1 MAAPATSDPLSV
13 DLIHPDYYVEHGYPH
28 ETWTWL
34 RENDPVRYIERPT
47 GSSYWAITK
56 HSDIMAIGKDPA
68 RFLNEPM
75 LVLEFEDRQGD
86 VEFNA
91 PQTLIQM
98 DPPKHNAFRQ
108 LVSRRFTP
116 RALKK
121 IERDI
126 HDIAFEIVDNL
137 FKEGQEGECDFVQKI
152 SAPLPIAVIAWL
164 LGVPRADWELIF
176 NWTNAIIGSG
186 DPEYQ
191 REDTAGQTANSAM
204 VETFQYMSQLM
215 EEKRKQPTDD
225 LASLLV
231 HAEID
236 GKRLEPMEVLAYYF
250 IIMVA
255 GNETTRNA
263 TSGGMLAL
271 IENPDQLRKL
281 QAEPERMDDAIE
293 EVLRWTSPIIHF
305 ARTANEDVEIRGR
318 EIKQGDLLGLFY
330 PSANRD
336 DEVFDRAFDFDIMR
350 RPNRHLALGV
360 GEHFCAGAHVAR
372 LELKLAFQ
380 YLIPRLEEVELAGE
394 VERLRS
400 QLVGGI
406 KHLPIRYKLS
416 PGR

>member
-1 MAAPATSDPLSV
+1 MAAPATQDPTTV
-13 DLIHPDYYVEHGYPH
+13 DLIDPDYYVEQGYPH
-28 ETWTWL
+28 EAWTWL
-34 RENDPVRYIERPT
+34 RENDPVRFIERDK
-47 GSSYWAITK
+47 GSSYWAITR
-56 HSDIMAIGKDPA
+56 HDDITAIGKDPA

-75 LVLEFEDRQGD
+75 LVLEFEDRPAGA
-86 VEFNA
+86 EFEA

-121 IERDI
+121 IEHDI
-126 HDIAFEIVDNL
+126 HDIAFEIVDDL
-137 FKEGQEGECDFVQKI
+137 FKEGSEGECDFVQKI

-164 LGVPRADWELIF
+164 LGVPRSDWKLLF
-176 NWTNAIIGSG
+176 KWTNEIIGGG

-191 REDTAGQTANSAM
+191 REETAGQTANTAM
-204 VETFQYMSQLM
+204 TETFQYMAALM
-215 EEKRKQPTDD
+215 EEKRKKPADD
-225 LASLLV
+225 LASMLV

-236 GKRLEPMEVLAYYF
+236 GQKLEPMEVLAYYF

-271 IENPDQLRKL
+271 IEHQDQLRRL
-281 QAEPERMDDAIE
+281 QAEPERMSDAIE

-305 ARTANEDVEIRGR
+305 ARTANADVEIRGR
-318 EIKQGDLLGLFY
+318 QIRKGDQLGLFY

-336 DEVFDRAFDFDIMR
+336 AEVFDEPFRFDIGR
-350 RPNRHLALGV
+350 KPNRHLALGV

-372 LELKLAFQ
+372 LELKLAFE
-380 YLIPRLEEVELAGE
+380 YLIPRLEEVELAGP

-400 QLVGGI
+400 QLVGGV

-416 PGR
+416 AA